1 MFHPLTSVLSE
12 VLQDCV
18 ILRKKKKNPILANPF
33 DYNTWKYPS
42 LEILANYSKSEKIK
56 DMDRALRSSACGM
69 GGGGKCQMPE
79 EEMSAGKE
87 ADPWGESQADRQEKV
102 WEGHGRKVRAMREL

>member
-1 MFHPLTSVLSE
+1 MSFFQFLIVLRMFHPLTSVLSE

-18 ILRKKKKNPILANPF
+18 ILRKKKNPILANPF
-33 DYNTWKYPS
+33 DYNTWKYQS

-69 GGGGKCQMPE
+69 RGGGKC
-79 EEMSAGKE
+79 
-87 ADPWGESQADRQEKV
+87 
-102 WEGHGRKVRAMREL
+102 

>member
-69 GGGGKCQMPE
+69 GGGGTC
-79 EEMSAGKE
+79 
-87 ADPWGESQADRQEKV
+87 
-102 WEGHGRKVRAMREL
+102 